1 MYKIFSLVNMKGRD
15 QSEELGA
22 DRKILLQWI

>member
-1 MYKIFSLVNMKGRD
+1 MKGRD

-22 DRKILLQWI
+22 DRKILLQWIWST